1 MANGTNGTTAASARR
16 NRVILG
22 GTVFLLLAVGAFV
35 WLRPHRIRIQI
46 TRPQR
51 EDILSTIT
59 TNGKVEPLRN
69 FEAHSPGPTTVKRIL
84 VREGD
89 HVKAGQLLL
98 ELDDATARVQLAHA
112 TAQLRAAQAG
122 NAAIRAGGS
131 QEELLNREAS
141 LAKARGEYDAAN
153 RNLEALT
160 RLQKEGAAS
169 QQEVAAARS
178 RLSRAEADLHVLQQK
193 GSARFSRYDQ
203 EKAQADLANAEA
215 AVKAAQDLIASS
227 NVEAPFAGTVYFLPV
242 HQGAYVNGGELLVQ
256 VADLQQMQVRTFV
269 DEPDVGRLRMGQAVK
284 ISWDGLPG
292 RVWKATVSA
301 LPTTIVSRG
310 TRMIGEA
317 LCAVD
322 NQDRKLLPNVN
333 VTAVIITADTGNA
346 LTLPREALHQQ
357 DNHNIVYVVRDGRL
371 VGRPVQTGV
380 SNLTR
385 VEITNGISENDT
397 VALASLSPVPL
408 SNGAVVKIVEN
419 QNQ

>member
-35 WLRPHRIRIQI
+35 SLRPHRIRIQI

-98 ELDDATARVQLAHA
+98 ELDDATARVELARA

-160 RLQKEGAAS
+160 RLQKRA
-169 QQEVAAARS
+169 QP
-178 RLSRAEADLHVLQQK
+178 LSRKWL
-193 GSARFSRYDQ
+193 RP
-203 EKAQADLANAEA
+203 
-215 AVKAAQDLIASS
+215 
-227 NVEAPFAGTVYFLPV
+227 APG
-242 HQGAYVNGGELLVQ
+242 
-256 VADLQQMQVRTFV
+256 
-269 DEPDVGRLRMGQAVK
+269 
-284 ISWDGLPG
+284 
-292 RVWKATVSA
+292 
-301 LPTTIVSRG
+301 
-310 TRMIGEA
+310 
-317 LCAVD
+317 
-322 NQDRKLLPNVN
+322 
-333 VTAVIITADTGNA
+333 
-346 LTLPREALHQQ
+346 
-357 DNHNIVYVVRDGRL
+357 
-371 VGRPVQTGV
+371 
-380 SNLTR
+380 
-385 VEITNGISENDT
+385 
-397 VALASLSPVPL
+397 
-408 SNGAVVKIVEN
+408 
-419 QNQ
+419 

>member
-22 GTVFLLLAVGAFV
+22 GTVLLLLAVGAFV
-35 WLRPHRIRIQI
+35 WLRPHRIRIQT

-69 FEAHSPGPTTVKRIL
+69 FEAHAPGPTTVKRIL

-98 ELDDATARVQLAHA
+98 ELDDATAHVELARA

-131 QEELLNREAS
+131 QEELLNRQAS
-141 LAKARGEYDAAN
+141 LAKAKGEYDTAS

-169 QQEVAAARS
+169 QQEVTAARD
-178 RLSRAEADLHVLQQK
+178 RQSRAEADLQVLQQK

-203 EKAQADLANAEA
+203 EKAQADITNAEA
-215 AVKAAQDLIASS
+215 AVKAARDVIANS

-256 VADLQQMQVRTFV
+256 VADLKQMQVRTFV
-269 DEPDVGRLRMGQAVK
+269 DEPDVGRLRMGQTVK
-284 ISWDGLPG
+284 ITWDGLPG
-292 RVWKATVSA
+292 RIWKATISA
-301 LPTTIVSRG
+301 LPTNIISRG

-322 NQDRKLLPNVN
+322 NQDQKLLPNVN
-333 VTAVIITADTGNA
+333 VNAVVITADTGNA
-346 LTLPREALHQQ
+346 LTLPREALHQL
-357 DNHNIVYVVRDGRL
+357 DNRNIVYLVRDGRL
-371 VGRPVQTGV
+371 VTSTVQTGV

-385 VEITNGISENDT
+385 VEITSGLSDTDT
-397 VALASLSPVPL
+397 VAVASLSPVPL
-408 SNGAVVKIVEN
+408 SNGAVVKVVEN